1 MKDINIF
8 LKRLHEETEKLHE
21 ADDAKNMAREE
32 ALSLVAEFVKNVK
45 KKFED
50 PSDVRDVLN
59 TVLKTLQF
67 YVDQIAA
74 GDMPTSLGRP
84 TPTGPRDLG
93 GVDLEISKDTDM
105 MP

>member
-1 MKDINIF
+1 MKDIDIF
-8 LKRLHEETEKLHE
+8 LKRLHEETEKLNE

-50 PSDVRDVLN
+50 PSDVRDVLD

-74 GDMPTSLGRP
+74 GDMPSSLSRP
-84 TPTGPRDLG
+84 SGPRDLG
-93 GVDLEISKDTDM
+93 GVGLEISKDSDLM
-105 MP
+105 A